1 MSTGGI
7 ARLVGSVPH
16 SDPVMKLFAVGDME
30 LYHVSPPWCGYHV
43 VAASQQMWAMRA
55 QCVYPDGRI
64 EPPEPDDPVSTE
76 LYGVVGEGLQID
88 HTEKLPGSADGR
100 NVVRTLAGIGYRIV

>member
-1 MSTGGI
+1 MSSGI

-16 SDPVMKLFAVGDME
+16 TDPIMKLFAVGDME
-30 LYHVSPPWCGYHV
+30 LYHVSPPLHGYNV
-43 VAASQQMWAMRA
+43 VAASQQSWAMRA
-55 QCVYPDGRI
+55 QYIHPDGRI

-88 HTEKLPGSADGR
+88 STQKLPGSADGR
-100 NVVRTLAGIGYRIV
+100 SVVRTLAAMGYTII

>member
-1 MSTGGI
+1 MNSGI

-16 SDPVMKLFAVGDME
+16 TDPIMKLFAVGDMD
-30 LYHVSPPWCGYHV
+30 LYHVSPPLHGYNV
-43 VAASQQMWAMRA
+43 VAASQQLWAMRA
-55 QCVYPDGRI
+55 QCIYPDGRI

-88 HTEKLPGSADGR
+88 NSEKLPGSADGR
-100 NVVRTLAGIGYRIV
+100 SVVRTLAAMGYTII

>member
-1 MSTGGI
+1 MNSGI

-16 SDPVMKLFAVGDME
+16 TDPIMKLFAVGDMD
-30 LYHVSPPWCGYHV
+30 LYHVSPPLHGYNV
-43 VAASQQMWAMRA
+43 VAASQQLWAMRA
-55 QCVYPDGRI
+55 QCIYPDGRI

-88 HTEKLPGSADGR
+88 SSEKLPGSADGR
-100 NVVRTLAGIGYRIV
+100 SAVRTLAAMGYTII

>member
-1 MSTGGI
+1 MNSGI

-16 SDPVMKLFAVGDME
+16 TDPIMKLFAVGDMD
-30 LYHVSPPWCGYHV
+30 LYHVSPPLHGYNV
-43 VAASQQMWAMRA
+43 VAASQQLWAMRA
-55 QCVYPDGRI
+55 QCIYPDGRI

-88 HTEKLPGSADGR
+88 SSEKLPGSADGR
-100 NVVRTLAGIGYRIV
+100 SVVRTLAAMGYTII